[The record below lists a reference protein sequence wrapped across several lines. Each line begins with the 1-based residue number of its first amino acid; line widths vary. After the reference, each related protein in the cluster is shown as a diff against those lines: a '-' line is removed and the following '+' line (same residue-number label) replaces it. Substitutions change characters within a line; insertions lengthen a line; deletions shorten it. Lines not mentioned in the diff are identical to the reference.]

1 MVDPS
6 KDTQLREAI
15 ELMFWGYKSFT
26 AGPDRI
32 LAKRGLNRAHHR
44 ILYFIGRDPGLS
56 INDLLEILDISKQ
69 ALHTPLRQLVEM
81 KLVSN
86 KKAAH
91 DGRVRQLWLT
101 ASGKRLELKLTG
113 AQQDHLQSVFDSLD
127 PNACDTWKQ
136 VMRALAR

>member
-6 KDTQLREAI
+6 KDAQLREAI

-44 ILYFIGRDPGLS
+44 ILYFIGRDPGLAV
-56 INDLLEILDISKQ
+56 NDLLAILGISKQ
-69 ALHTPLRQLVEM
+69 ALHTPLRQLVQM
-81 KLVSN
+81 NLVNN

-101 ASGKRLELKLTG
+101 ATGKRLELKLTG
-113 AQQDHLQSVFDSLD
+113 VQQDQLQVIFESLD
-127 PNACDTWKQ
+127 PHAGDGWKQ

>member
-6 KDTQLREAI
+6 KDAQLREAI
-15 ELMFWGYKSFT
+15 ELLFWGYKSFT
-26 AGPDRI
+26 LGPDRI

-44 ILYFIGRDPGLS
+44 ILYFIGREPGLS
-56 INDLLEILDISKQ
+56 VNDLLSILDISKQ

-81 KLVSN
+81 NLVAN

-113 AQQDHLQSVFDSLD
+113 VQQEQLQTVFDSLG
-127 PNACDTWKQ
+127 PQATEQWAQ

>member
-6 KDTQLREAI
+6 KDADLREAI
-15 ELMFWGYKSFT
+15 ELLYWGYKSFT
-26 AGPDRI
+26 LGPDRI

-44 ILYFIGRDPGLS
+44 ILYFVGRDPGLS

-69 ALHTPLRQLVEM
+69 ALHTPLRQLVQM
-81 KLVSN
+81 NLITN

-101 ASGKRLELKLTG
+101 AAGKRLELKLTG
-113 AQQDHLQSVFDSLD
+113 VQQEQLQTVFDSLG
-127 PNACDTWKQ
+127 PEARESWKQ
-136 VMRALAR
+136 VMRAMAR